1 MDEAKLVSSTWVE
14 KGVTMK
20 FTWYPGDNLERFQPF
35 NQVYGV
41 VFNSDGQMLI
51 QRRELR
57 PWCLAGGTV
66 EEGET
71 AEQALRR
78 ELIEEA
84 DVTIKNLI
92 LLGGQRVQFPGG
104 HNPNPTKR
112 FTGDDFYQL
121 RYYCEVDEVLP
132 QTPDP
137 DHDIINERLFV
148 PQTEI
153 NKYLGW
159 GATGQV
165 IFDQAIALF
174 HQLHPAILN

>member
-1 MDEAKLVSSTWVE
+1 MNTSNLISNTLEFEGTKI
-14 KGVTMK
+14 K
-20 FTWYPGDNLERFQPF
+20 FTWYPGDDISKYEPF
-35 NQVYGV
+35 TQIYGV
-41 VFNSDGQMLI
+41 VFDQNGNMLI
-51 QRRELR
+51 QRREGCD
-57 PWCLAGGTV
+57 WCLAGGTV
-66 EEGET
+66 ESGET
-71 AEQALRR
+71 AEETLRR

-84 DVTIKNLI
+84 DVTVKNPI

-104 HNPNPTKR
+104 HNPNPSKR
-112 FTGDDFYQL
+112 GDDDFYQL

-137 DHDIINERLFV
+137 DHDVINERLFV

-159 GATGQV
+159 GITGQA

-174 HQLHPAILN
+174 HHLHP